1 MAQTNPNQR
10 MSLSLL
16 AKNWAECKEQ
26 SGDCSAQSSALMS
39 ALESVSTGA
48 LSSSQALSMIAV
60 FGQRNR

>member
-1 MAQTNPNQR
+1 MRLTLSRELLRVHPAGQDDSACPAQFPP
-10 MSLSLL
+10 
-16 AKNWAECKEQ
+16 
-26 SGDCSAQSSALMS
+26 DV